1 MHDDEVP
8 EEIIQRFRQLT
19 AERLARA
26 ESLWSSLLQGTG
38 AEDDSAELLRLVHTL
53 KGDAQ
58 VVRFSE
64 VELVCHKLEDLLTVA
79 KGLAY
84 AVPEDVD
91 LLVTM
96 SFHFI
101 GLLARKRA
109 GASVAG
115 IDLDGFVQEVDQAVR
130 AAHAL
135 ERHPPPDADGTARD
149 AVEDPSLDRGIRL
162 ARAATLAFLE
172 HLGARGSSRERLQQL
187 WRMLRQEAA
196 QMSSTLLEPL
206 VERHAAA
213 ARELGEQLG
222 KQVEVRLSIHGL
234 HVTSRVADAV
244 DVGLL
249 HCLRN
254 AVDHGLEPPDERA
267 AAGKPW
273 CGTIRITT
281 ELRDHAVEVTVEDD
295 GRGLDHGAIV
305 QRAFEVGLID
315 EPTRRRASA
324 SHAQELAQELLFRP
338 GLTTAPRASRVSG
351 RGVGLDAVRSML
363 HRVGGEV
370 SAHAGASGGTRFV
383 MRVPAPLHHV
393 QLHVFEARPGIRVA
407 VPASWTVT
415 TSRTPVAGAIDP
427 LEALGVADRAPGP
440 SKHVVMLQW
449 GALHACYTAESEPRL
464 ATGQRICPTA
474 PTDPMEVVTVQ
485 GHEVL
490 VLRPDQLSGPARARG
505 SHERGV

>member
-1 MHDDEVP
+1 MFDEEVP
-8 EEIIQRFRQLT
+8 EEILQRFRQLA

-26 ESLWSSLLQGTG
+26 ESLWSALLQGTG
-38 AEDDSAELLRLVHTL
+38 AEEDAAELLRLVHTL

-58 VVRFSE
+58 VVRLAE
-64 VELVCHKLEDLLTVA
+64 VDLVCHKLEDLLTVA

-135 ERHPPPDADGTARD
+135 ERRQAPGLDAAAKD
-149 AVEDPSLDRGIRL
+149 AIDDPSLDRGIRL

-172 HLGARGSSRERLQQL
+172 HLGARGASRERLQRL

-196 QMSSTLLEPL
+196 QMSSTALEPL

-222 KQVEVRLSIHGL
+222 KQVEIGLQIQGL
-234 HVTSRVADAV
+234 HVTSRVADAI

-267 AAGKPW
+267 AAGKPRR
-273 CGTIRITT
+273 GTIRITT
-281 ELRDHAVEVTVEDD
+281 ELRDHAVEIAVEDD
-295 GRGLDHGAIV
+295 GRGREHATTAP
-305 QRAFEVGLID
+305 QAFEAR
-315 EPTRRRASA
+315 PTHDPARRRTAA
-324 SHAQELAQELLFRP
+324 CGAQELAQELLFRP
-338 GLTTAPRASRVSG
+338 GLSTAAGPGRVSG

-370 SAHAGASGGTRFV
+370 SAHARPDGGTRFV

-393 QLHVFEARPGIRVA
+393 QLHVFEVRPGLRVA
-407 VPASWTVT
+407 IPASWTVT
-415 TSRTPVAGAIDP
+415 STRAPVASAVDP
-427 LEALGVADRAPGP
+427 LEALGVVERSAGASRHA
-440 SKHVVMLQW
+440 VTLQW
-449 GALHACYTAESEPRL
+449 GALHACYAAVSEPRL

-490 VLRPDQLSGPARARG
+490 VLRPDQLTGPARARD